1 MKNIKT
7 YEGFFDFFKK
17 KKTIKV
23 SFNDIMDC
31 LYDLTDEH
39 RIKNQLNG
47 VRVNGIFA
55 SDNVVFKRSLVSL
68 DDEHDAIMNDELYR
82 NKNFK
87 VRGNSIAFN
96 FTYNPSEISDEEVN
110 ELLLDCKYKLEIYDC
125 EVSFFIGW
133 GNDEG
138 SSSDKEWSDFM
149 SMINKTIKRTHVP
162 QIIQFNNEIFKLPE
176 IPRNI
181 TVKIKSSNGFS

>member
-17 KKTIKV
+17 KEKIKV

-31 LYDLTDEH
+31 LYDLTDEV

-47 VRVNGIFA
+47 VRVGGIFA
-55 SDNVVFKRSLVSL
+55 SDNDVVFKKNSISL
-68 DDEHDAIMNDELYR
+68 DDEFDAMVNDELFR

-87 VRGNSIAFN
+87 VRANTIAFK
-96 FTYNPSEISDEEVN
+96 FTYDISEISDEEVN
-110 ELLLDCKYKLEIYDC
+110 ELLLDCKSKLEIYEC
-125 EVSFFIGW
+125 EISFFIGW
-133 GNDEG
+133 GDDEG
-138 SSSDKEWSDFM
+138 GSSNREWSDFM
-149 SMINKTIKRTHVP
+149 SMINKTIKRTWA
-162 QIIQFNNEIFKLPE
+162 PE
-176 IPRNI
+176 RPRNI

>member
-87 VRGNSIAFN
+87 VRANTIAFN

-110 ELLLDCKYKLEIYDC
+110 ELLLDCKYKLKIYDC